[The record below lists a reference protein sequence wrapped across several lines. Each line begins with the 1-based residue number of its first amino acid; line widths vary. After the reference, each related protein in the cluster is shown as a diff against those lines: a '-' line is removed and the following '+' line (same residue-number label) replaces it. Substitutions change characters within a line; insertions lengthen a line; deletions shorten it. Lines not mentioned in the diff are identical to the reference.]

1 MRILR
6 LLTETDLPSWYI
18 EKKKKKE
25 VILKCLECKSTSVYA
40 LSAIYTS

>member
-18 EKKKKKE
+18 EKKKKE